1 MSRPSFFKEKKP
13 EVLLFVKGLSRD
25 YRQKG
30 DPLSL
35 NLITKKLRAKFKFL
49 PPAPPPPV
57 IVRTEIIK
65 SKNGKPDRK
74 VNIYSGKTDPLKLV
88 VYRLCNSNSIWFGD
102 PERTPSRMKAA
113 PPQKKKK
120 A

>member
-1 MSRPSFFKEKKP
+1 MPRPSFFKEKKP

-35 NLITKKLRAKFKFL
+35 NLITKKLRQRFKFL
-49 PPAPPPPV
+49 PPPPPPPKKG
-57 IVRTEIIK
+57 E
-65 SKNGKPDRK
+65 KP
-74 VNIYSGKTDPLKLV
+74 KTDPLKLV
-88 VYRLCNSNSIWFGD
+88 VYRLCNSNAIWFGD

-113 PPQKKKK
+113 TPPKKKK